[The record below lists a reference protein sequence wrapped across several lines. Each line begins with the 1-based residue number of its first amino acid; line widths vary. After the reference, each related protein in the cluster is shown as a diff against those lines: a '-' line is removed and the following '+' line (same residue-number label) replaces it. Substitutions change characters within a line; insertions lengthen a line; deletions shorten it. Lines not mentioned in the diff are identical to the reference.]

1 MTLTEVLLLLE
12 LLFSVIFRLFDFWS
26 SNNKKK

>member
-12 LLFSVIFRLFDFWS
+12 LLFSVMFHLFDLWS
-26 SNNKKK
+26 DNHKRK